1 MANPGFLKLEG
12 MQQAVIQSSVNSD
25 DKEGMIQFF
34 TFEHKLDAQAKP
46 KEDRADAQHKHNPQ
60 KHNPHKH
67 KPIVITK
74 ETDKFT
80 PALYKALCSGEQIKT
95 AKFSWFATLGSKNEE
110 QQVYSVTIDKAK
122 IIAIETSM
130 PDTRETA
137 EGHINLSEKI
147 TFAYEKI
154 TWAYDQDESTSYK
167 DKSNMADCSN

>member
-1 MANPGFLKLEG
+1 MANPGFLKLERT
-12 MQQAVIQSSVNSD
+12 QEEEI
-25 DKEGMIQFF
+25 IQFF
-34 TFEHKLDAQAKP
+34 TFEHKLDTQAKP
-46 KEDRADAQHKHNPQ
+46 EGDHADAQ
-60 KHNPHKH
+60 HKH

-80 PALYKALCSGEQIKT
+80 PALYKALCSDEQIKT

-110 QQVYSVTIDKAK
+110 QQVYSVTINNAK
-122 IIAIETSM
+122 IVAIETSM

-154 TWAYDQDESTSYK
+154 TWAYGKDESVRHEDESDRIDT
-167 DKSNMADCSN
+167 